1 MRFST
6 FSTGFSTTKGHQP
19 YTHRNSGRSFLV
31 SFGQKCGHSAF
42 YKKESRRIFFAFYKP
57 FPSGDLFFSNLEWL
71 PPSFQH
77 RAAAVFPCGKGGEN
91 CSFPH
96 CFFRPNPLSR
106 LRRQLPR
113 RGSLFAVN
121 RQMLKSSPFGGAG
134 CDQREQTERV
144 GCKKCR
150 AVTSRLSGIALFF
163 TSYCGIPA
171 VRSGNTGSGCR
182 RPRWW

>member
-57 FPSGDLFFSNLEWL
+57 FLSGDLFFSNLEWNG
-71 PPSFQH
+71 PKFSTPGRCHFSVWK
-77 RAAAVFPCGKGGEN
+77 RRGKLQF
-91 CSFPH
+91 STLFLS
-96 CFFRPNPLSR
+96 RLNPLSR

-113 RGSLFAVN
+113 GGSLFAVN

-134 CDQREQTERV
+134 IAQR
-144 GCKKCR
+144 
-150 AVTSRLSGIALFF
+150 
-163 TSYCGIPA
+163 
-171 VRSGNTGSGCR
+171 
-182 RPRWW
+182 